1 MRSITRALAFLL
13 VVSMFLC
20 AAPSG
25 GSRALASVSAST
37 LSTTPA
43 PPDTQQAGDAT
54 SEREQGR
61 ALLHRGKAAEALIHL
76 ERALKAFQQ
85 SGSKSGEASTRDLL
99 GELYERQGRY
109 DAALENYTAAH
120 DLYVAAASG
129 GKLPPQAAAL
139 TALTTE

>member
-1 MRSITRALAFLL
+1 MRSITRALALAL

-20 AAPSG
+20 AVPSG
-25 GSRALASVSAST
+25 ASRALVSVSAST
-37 LSTTPA
+37 SVAPVA
-43 PPDTQQAGDAT
+43 PPDPVQAGDAA

-109 DAALENYTAAH
+109 DAALENYKAAH
-120 DLYVAAASG
+120 DLYIAA
-129 GKLPPQAAAL
+129 
-139 TALTTE
+139 